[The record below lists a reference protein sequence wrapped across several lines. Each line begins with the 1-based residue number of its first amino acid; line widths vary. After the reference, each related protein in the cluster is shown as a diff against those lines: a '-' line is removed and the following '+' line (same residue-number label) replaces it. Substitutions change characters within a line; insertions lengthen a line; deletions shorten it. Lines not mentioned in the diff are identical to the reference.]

1 MSVYAQEYGQFFNSN
16 NGDRTYN
23 ADSMETFM
31 KPFFESGVFA
41 NCLQV
46 TAQSTPSMSLNVAAG
61 YAYLDGKTAYWPV
74 TNSVTLANASG
85 VYNRI
90 DTVVL
95 RRDDTNRRISIEVV
109 TGTASASPQPTAP
122 TRNGDIFELV
132 LAQIYVGVG
141 VTEITQA
148 NITDK
153 RPDTDVCGYVM
164 CTIETPDFS
173 ELYAQFEEQAAEA
186 IESGT
191 DDFMTWYD
199 HMKDQ
204 LDEDAAGHLQLE
216 IDAITDEI
224 GDTALPT
231 TAQTLTGGIA
241 ENNQE
246 AQDLK
251 DAIGIVIN
259 GNTAARSVAP
269 GQYVIVR
276 NSTITGITNGLYKYS
291 GSTTKT
297 AGNSF
302 TSSELTA
309 EPEGGL
315 NALNGNIATLENKV
329 NTFSN
334 RTLLLN
340 ATTEGQHTL
349 NDLLTNYRYV
359 LMILR
364 DTSQSACHGS
374 NFIPV
379 GLFKEYNSV
388 NFACGISAYNNGRIY
403 TYVNYVSNNN
413 KVNVQLSSGYSVLI
427 YGIK

>member
-1 MSVYAQEYGQFFNSN
+1 MSVYAQEYGHFFNSN

-23 ADSMETFM
+23 ADSLETWM

-46 TAQSTPSMSLNVAAG
+46 TAQSTPSMSLDVAAG

-74 TNSVTLANASG
+74 TNAVTLANASG

-224 GDTALPT
+224 GDTVLPT

-241 ENNQE
+241 ENYQ
-246 AQDLK
+246 
-251 DAIGIVIN
+251 AIATNESGIAIIVDGDTCSQAVPAGGFAFIKN
-259 GNTAARSVAP
+259 NTHGLTA
-269 GQYVIVR
+269 
-276 NSTITGITNGLYKYS
+276 GLYKNKSSSAFPTS
-291 GSTTKT
+291 GGTANSTVFE
-297 AGNSF
+297 AV
-302 TSSELTA
+302 
-309 EPEGGL
+309 PEGGL
-315 NALNGNIATLENKV
+315 NALNGNLTNVDTKVNKIKSYVGDITFTNGIAEANMSGVASGAAVCVTECKTDFCTIVFAAVAVSNKV
-329 NTFSN
+329 QIRGYGLGQSV
-334 RTLLLN
+334 
-340 ATTEGQHTL
+340 ATGTHK
-349 NDLLTNYRYV
+349 V
-359 LMILR
+359 SII
-364 DTSQSACHGS
+364 A
-374 NFIPV
+374 
-379 GLFKEYNSV
+379 V
-388 NFACGISAYNNGRIY
+388 NP
-403 TYVNYVSNNN
+403 
-413 KVNVQLSSGYSVLI
+413 
-427 YGIK
+427 

>member
-1 MSVYAQEYGQFFNSN
+1 VSVYAQEYGHFFNSN

-23 ADSMETFM
+23 ADSLETWM

-46 TAQSTPSMSLNVAAG
+46 TAQSTPSMSLDVAAG

-74 TNSVTLANASG
+74 TNAVTLANASG

-224 GDTALPT
+224 GDTVLPT

-241 ENNQE
+241 ENNQAIS
-246 AQDLK
+246 AQSQL
-251 DAIGIVIN
+251 DAKIKSDIGIVEDT
-259 GNTAARSVAP
+259 NTATHTIAS
-269 GQYVIVR
+269 GQYVIWKGELYKAKTAIPSGTTL
-276 NSTITGITNGLYKYS
+276 STSNLDAVSNGIANELNANIIPAPSVVSLTDTNGCAFSAQFISGIGFFIYMALPKIPTAVSTSNGEYYDGSWKS
-291 GSTTKT
+291 FSVEKFRMCGSTCIIKMTVSQ
-297 AGNSF
+297 N
-302 TSSELTA
+302 
-309 EPEGGL
+309 P
-315 NALNGNIATLENKV
+315 
-329 NTFSN
+329 
-334 RTLLLN
+334 
-340 ATTEGQHTL
+340 
-349 NDLLTNYRYV
+349 
-359 LMILR
+359 
-364 DTSQSACHGS
+364 SQSGTY
-374 NFIPV
+374 
-379 GLFKEYNSV
+379 GLR
-388 NFACGISAYNNGRIY
+388 GILNI
-403 TYVNYVSNNN
+403 TY
-413 KVNVQLSSGYSVLI
+413 
-427 YGIK
+427 